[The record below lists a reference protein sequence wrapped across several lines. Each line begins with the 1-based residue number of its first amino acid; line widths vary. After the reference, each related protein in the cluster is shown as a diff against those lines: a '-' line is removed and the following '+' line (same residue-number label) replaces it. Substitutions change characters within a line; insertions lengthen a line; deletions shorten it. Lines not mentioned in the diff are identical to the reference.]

1 MRHIL
6 SILAENES
14 GALSRISGLFSARGY
29 NIDSLTVAPTEDP
42 TMSRF
47 TVVTSGSDRL
57 NFRARATP
65 AGKKVETV
73 ETEEAA

>member
-47 TVVTSGSDRL
+47 TVVTIVNRDMVGSSVG
-57 NFRARATP
+57 AT
-65 AGKKVETV
+65 VSESML
-73 ETEEAA
+73 